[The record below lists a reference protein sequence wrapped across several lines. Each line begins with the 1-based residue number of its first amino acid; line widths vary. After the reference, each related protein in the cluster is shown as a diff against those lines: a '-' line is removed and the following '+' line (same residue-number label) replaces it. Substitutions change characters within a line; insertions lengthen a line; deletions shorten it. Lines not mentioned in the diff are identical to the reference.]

1 MTRGIAIAG
10 ALLLR
15 RASFFTIAMLIAVP
29 VVGWQAGA
37 SIADFCSAA
46 TGPELGDQT
55 IVFDERF
62 PEELADLPSLPLV
75 REVSAEQEAELQA
88 AKADLAQKLLAEIS
102 PPPPIQEKQAPEEKP
117 TTTAAS
123 VPLPKPK
130 PAETRVP
137 AQSSDTAQTDNRTLL
152 QKLADLV
159 RPRFTMA
166 SLTPGDAVTSD
177 RPNLAS
183 LGYDSQ
189 TAVYDI
195 SARTIY
201 MPDGSKLEA
210 HSGFGDLKDDPLNV
224 DKRGVG
230 ATPPAIYS
238 LKLREKSFHGV
249 DALRMTPAEHNNTL
263 GRSGLLVHSYML
275 GPNGD
280 SNGCVSIKDY
290 EKFLNAFRNGEVKN
304 LLVVVRLPDSTQ
316 QQASR
321 S

>member
-1 MTRGIAIAG
+1 MTRGIAIAD

-15 RASFFTIAMLIAVP
+15 RASFFTIATLIVVP
-29 VVGWQAGA
+29 FVGWQAGA
-37 SIADFCSAA
+37 SIADLCLPPSNPAL
-46 TGPELGDQT
+46 EDQSV
-55 IVFDERF
+55 VFDERF
-62 PEELADLPSLPLV
+62 PEDLENSPSLFLV
-75 REVSAEQEAELQA
+75 REVSAELDAELQV
-88 AKADLAQKLLAEIS
+88 AKAVLAEKLLAES
-102 PPPPIQEKQAPEEKP
+102 APVPPAQEAPAAEEKP
-117 TTTAAS
+117 PMTAAS
-123 VPLPKPK
+123 IPLPRRK
-130 PAETRVP
+130 PADAIVP
-137 AQSSDTAQTDNRTLL
+137 AQSSDTAQTDNRTML

-159 RPRFTMA
+159 RPRFTLA
-166 SLTPGDAVTSD
+166 SLTPGDAVTTN

-210 HSGFGDLKDDPLNV
+210 HSGLGSLKDDPLNV

-249 DALRMTPAEHNNTL
+249 EALRMIPAEHNNTL